1 LLRRINLT
9 IEQVIASGHDPRNDG
24 NFSNMESQLPQSP
37 IQFTEHGIPIR
48 NLWYMLLYAWSEVP
62 LNAMRGVTM
71 QEVEIQRAPTLDALL
86 ASVLVRLM
94 QQRLRIGLGHD
105 YVEEEQALPRIRGRI
120 RFTESLQQRTL
131 DRSQV
136 VCEFQGYSANSV
148 KNQIIRTTLAR
159 LMKLGQFGMDSAAV
173 KEIRPRQ
180 EQRDLRQKLRQLV
193 RSLDG
198 IDFIDLTPELIHRQ
212 LLARHDHDYRLML
225 AICDLI
231 VQRTMPGDSDRKAL
245 VPVLDH
251 ELLVLYKIYERFVAN
266 FYRFHLKDWDVNAQ
280 KRLDWHA
287 RENNEHLP
295 LMIPD
300 LILQENS
307 SGRMLILDTK
317 FTAQSL
323 VENQWGKPIYDSL
336 HLYQVYAYLK
346 SQEHLSEAHR
356 AAVGILLYPAVEQTF
371 SEKVRLQDHIIRIES
386 VDLAVPWQEIERQL
400 MGLIHNR

>member
-1 LLRRINLT
+1 MVNS
-9 IEQVIASGHDPRNDG
+9 V
-24 NFSNMESQLPQSP
+24 FSQSSV
-37 IQFTEHGIPIR
+37 QFTEHGIPIR

-62 LNAMRGVTM
+62 VTALRGLAME
-71 QEVEIQRAPTLDALL
+71 EVELQRAPTLDALL
-86 ASVLVRLM
+86 ASVLMKLM

-105 YVEEEQALPRIRGRI
+105 YVEEERALPRIRGRI
-120 RFTESLQQRTL
+120 DFTESLKQRTL

-159 LMKLGQFGMDSAAV
+159 LMKVGQFGTDTTAT
-173 KEIRPRQ
+173 KEIQPRQ
-180 EQRDLRQKLRQLV
+180 EQRDLRRTLRQLV

-198 IDFIDLTPELIHRQ
+198 IDFIELTPELIRRQ
-212 LLARHDHDYRLML
+212 LLTRHDHDYRLML

-231 VQRTMPGDSDRKAL
+231 LQRSLPGDSDRKAL

-251 ELLVLYKIYERFVAN
+251 ELLVLYRVYERFVAN
-266 FYRFHLKDWDVNAQ
+266 FYRFHLKDWEVNAQ

-287 RENNEHLP
+287 REDNEHLP

-300 LILQENS
+300 LLLQDKT

-317 FTAQSL
+317 FTAHSL
-323 VENQWGKPIYDSL
+323 AENQWGKPIYDST
-336 HLYQVYAYLK
+336 HLYQIYAYLK

-356 AAVGILLYPAVEQTF
+356 AAVGILLYPAVGQRV
-371 SEKVRLQDHIIRIES
+371 SERVRLQEHVIRIET
-386 VDLAVPWQEIERQL
+386 VDLAAPWQEIERQL
-400 MGLIHNR
+400 MDILDLPSLL